1 MTIPEVI
8 RMNSVTYTQVQELVA
23 HLPVTKLPRAFAMLK
38 SLVNEE
44 AITPSVQIKILN
56 LPLAERRRLLAKQA
70 EELLAHYEE
79 TVTERE
85 EWQGG
90 DFGDY

>member
-1 MTIPEVI
+1 
-8 RMNSVTYTQVQELVA
+8 MNSVTYTQVQELVA
-23 HLPVTKLPRAFAMLK
+23 HLPATKLPRAFAMLK
-38 SLVNEE
+38 SLANEE